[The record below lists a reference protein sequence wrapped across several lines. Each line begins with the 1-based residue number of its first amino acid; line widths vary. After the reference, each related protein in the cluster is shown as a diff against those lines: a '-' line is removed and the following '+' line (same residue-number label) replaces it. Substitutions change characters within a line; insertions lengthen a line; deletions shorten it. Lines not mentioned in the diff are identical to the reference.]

1 MCNNKQHVDR
11 GAAEDDVELN
21 EELKVIAV
29 TVAVEMIQIS
39 NTVTSPLNNQ
49 LIVVT
54 SYFVN
59 TVLQVVYVRMFHF

>member
-1 MCNNKQHVDR
+1 MCNNKQHVVR
-11 GAAEDDVELN
+11 EAAEDNVELN